1 MKNNKNKNERKDTKK
16 TQLNAAAKVG
26 LVLVTS
32 PTELKIIK
40 KKNNGHYFQFFYI
53 FFFLLKAEVKDKN
66 TCFVLGNF

>member
-40 KKNNGHYFQFFYI
+40 KKNNGHYFQFFT
-53 FFFLLKAEVKDKN
+53 FFFAKSRSKR
-66 TCFVLGNF
+66 